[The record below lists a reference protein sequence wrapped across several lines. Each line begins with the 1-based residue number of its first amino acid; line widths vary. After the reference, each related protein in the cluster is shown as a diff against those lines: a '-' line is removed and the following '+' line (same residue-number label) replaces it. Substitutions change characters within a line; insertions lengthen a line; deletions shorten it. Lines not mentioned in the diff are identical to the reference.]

1 MTIVALP
8 EQTASPRV
16 LIVDDD
22 PAIGRVLR
30 MYLTKE
36 GYDVDLAETGREGL
50 EKAQSGGYDLLILDV
65 MLPEKDGWQV
75 CRQLREEG
83 SRIPILMLSARADE
97 LDRVLGLDLG
107 ADDYVVKPFSPKE
120 LAARMRAVLRRV
132 DSGDGKLG
140 EFASERTVML
150 EHGAAQNS
158 DPSPIKAENDR
169 VSAFQAD
176 TDQEQI
182 EFAQGS
188 IIIDPARRSLRVKG
202 KDIELTAREFD
213 LLYYLARRAGV
224 VFRRE
229 QLLDEVWGYDYV
241 GGSRTVD
248 EHVRKL
254 RRKLQSAGIGKMIR
268 TVRGVGYACTDDL
281 R

>member
-1 MTIVALP
+1 MNMAALP
-8 EQTASPRV
+8 EQAASPRV

-50 EKAQSGGYDLLILDV
+50 EKAQTGSYDLLILDV

-83 SRIPILMLSARADE
+83 NRLPILMLSARADE
-97 LDRVLGLDLG
+97 MDRVLGLDLG

-132 DSGDGKLG
+132 DSGDGKVG
-140 EFASERTVML
+140 DRVGERTD
-150 EHGAAQNS
+150 AAGQGLGH
-158 DPSPIKAENDR
+158 DPNPADLDR
-169 VSAFQAD
+169 TNTVESGD
-176 TDQEQI
+176 ECI
-182 EFAQGS
+182 EIRLGQGS
-188 IIIDPARRSLRVKG
+188 VKIDPARRSLRVKG
-202 KDIELTAREFD
+202 KEVALTAREFD